1 MNRRLFVR
9 QLTVGLSLP
18 LAAAV
23 PSVGFGASSAN
34 PFRYRSG
41 AHLLIAQLG
50 TLQHIAM
57 SHIYDPK
64 CTSLTALEALAVAD
78 LTTLN
83 NLLGTSFSLTAQTW
97 AQLGTTPH
105 GSHGMQLKLNGVTL
119 AWQALARIGGKPAS
133 PSTRLLIAGSG
144 GMLQASS
151 TSNGYQLI
159 DRQGRV
165 ATLESQLSQAL
176 EQLPQRSFRQV

>member
-1 MNRRLFVR
+1 
-9 QLTVGLSLP
+9 
-18 LAAAV
+18 
-23 PSVGFGASSAN
+23 VGFGASSTN

-50 TLQHIAM
+50 TLQHITI
-57 SHIYDPK
+57 SHIYDPE
-64 CTSLTALEALAVAD
+64 CTSLTALEALAVAE

-97 AQLGTTPH
+97 TQLGATPH
-105 GSHGMQLKLNGVTL
+105 GSHGTQLKLNGVTL
-119 AWQALARIGGKPAS
+119 AWQALARIGDKPAS
-133 PSTRLLIAGSG
+133 PSTRLLISGSG
-144 GMLQASS
+144 GMVQASS

-165 ATLESQLSQAL
+165 VTLESQLSQAL